1 MIRFLLKQT
10 KLLHAALLMMRAAQR
25 QCKPSAE
32 RSMLQLCRGA
42 ACVRRN
48 CQLAPHSCARSARW
62 AATIILTLFTA
73 ATAWATTNNNISYI
87 DANGNPQTASRV
99 DVVNESMD
107 DNDYLFASSNGW
119 LYVNSDV
126 TLTKATNN
134 GTMDT
139 NIILGDGATLTINGW
154 TYFSG
159 VSLTIYCQSG
169 RTGKL
174 VINGTYS
181 NDCIF
186 GIARTKKL
194 TINGGIVE
202 VTNTS
207 GHGYGGGTL
216 IMNGGTATFTG
227 SGYGIYTNVIFN
239 GGNLTVNGSGID
251 ERTTLNYKSESDRI
265 MSNGYNG
272 DVTVVNGKVFKDVSG
287 NFYSGTLNSTEK
299 SAIAG
304 KTLQPATDVYAVNI
318 GSLTNGRITANR
330 RGALSGETVT
340 LTVTPSTHYEI
351 GTVSYNDG
359 SDHEITPVGGVYS
372 FTMPAANVVVSATF
386 NTTSSTPTGNWIDYK
401 ATETLPQSEDGET
414 IYISTAEQ
422 LALYAYNVNHDVQ
435 NSKGYYCARNV
446 ELQADI
452 DLSAHY
458 WIPIGYSSSHYFNG
472 NFNGNGHKITGLN
485 ININDGTKYE
495 YVGLFGYYYTGSNG
509 SRSITDLTIADFSID
524 APSSRV
530 VGAIAG
536 IGYSDISNCFVVNGS
551 ITASEKAGCI
561 AGHMNGTLSGNYYAN
576 CTVNISNTQKTTN
589 IGAGNYSSDNENIK
603 QLFTITVD
611 NGIIVS
617 ATATKTYNETNF
629 YASGTAVTATA
640 TVPST
645 GMKKFT
651 ATGTTASFSETL
663 GQYTFTMPTN
673 DVTVSLADFTP
684 TITVAGGSTYNGNA
698 QTPAITSVMDGET
711 VMTLETDYTNVAYSN
726 NTNAGDATVTITGK
740 GFYLGTASQTFT
752 INPASVTLTANSRNT
767 DIYDGTE
774 KTVTGYTS
782 SVDGLTFAETITASG
797 SGTNA
802 GNYDVTFSGVTLNDT
817 KDNTGN
823 YVVTGTTKG
832 TLTINPAS
840 VTLTANSDTKAYT
853 GAEQTVTGFTSNVN
867 GLTFTGVS
875 ASGSGTNT
883 GNYDVTFTGVSLNT
897 TKDDTGNYVVT
908 GTTNGT
914 LTITAKTVTDNNAL
928 TITQDEN
935 GYYATFTGSA
945 NDEVSIPD
953 AITVKS
959 VTLNRDFSNGKY
971 ATLML
976 PFSLNANEQTGQ
988 TLTGANIYQ
997 FVGVTKVNGQWIATM
1012 QTPTSPLQA
1021 NTPYLVEPVINDLT
1035 NEGHLTFNL
1044 NGGTVTLQTG
1054 ASNDNSSDTNWH
1066 FKGTY
1071 QRLTYGTAPMT
1082 GYVYGF
1088 ASADAT
1094 VEGKDVKAGEFVYAT
1109 TGAAV
1114 PPLRCYLI
1122 YGNNEQYSGA
1132 RAMTRGGEEMPK
1144 TIIVRLVSGG
1154 ETTNIGTLD
1163 TSSGEVSFDGWYTLD
1178 GIKLDSKPTKKGL
1191 YINNGRKI
1199 VIK

>member
-1 MIRFLLKQT
+1 MKTKIQNIKYFTKRVVLMLLF
-10 KLLHAALLMMRAAQR
+10 ALL
-25 QCKPSAE
+25 
-32 RSMLQLCRGA
+32 
-42 ACVRRN
+42 
-48 CQLAPHSCARSARW
+48 
-62 AATIILTLFTA
+62 TT
-73 ATAWATTNNNISYI
+73 ATAWATTNYNISYI
-87 DANGNPQTASRV
+87 DANGNAQTASQV
-99 DVVNESMD
+99 DVVDESMD
-107 DNDYLFASSNGW
+107 DDDYRFSSGNGW

-134 GTMDT
+134 GSVDT
-139 NIILGDGATLTINGW
+139 NIILGDGKTLTINGW

-159 VSLTIYCQSG
+159 ASLTIYCQSG
-169 RTGKL
+169 GTGKL

-186 GIARTKKL
+186 GIARTKTL
-194 TINGGIVE
+194 TINSGIVE

-227 SGYGIYTNVIFN
+227 SASGVYTNVIFN

-251 ERTTLNYKSESDRI
+251 ESTTLNYKSETDRI
-265 MSNGYNG
+265 KSNGYNG
-272 DVTVVNGKVFKDVSG
+272 DVTIADGKVFKDGNG
-287 NFYSGTLNSTEK
+287 NFFSGTLNSTEK

-318 GSLTNGRITANR
+318 GSLTNGRITADR

-340 LTVTPSTHYEI
+340 LTVTPLTHYEI

-359 SDHEITPVGGVYS
+359 SDHEITPEEGVYS

-386 NTTSSTPTGNWIDYK
+386 NATSSTPTGNWIDYK

-422 LALYAYNVNHDVQ
+422 LALYAYNVNNDVK

-458 WIPIGYSSSHYFNG
+458 WIPIGYSSSYYFNG
-472 NFNGNGHKITGLN
+472 NFNGNGHKITGLY
-485 ININDGTKYE
+485 IDDETKYD

-576 CTVNISNTQKTTN
+576 CTVTISNTQKTTN

-698 QTPAITSVMDGET
+698 QTPDITSVMDGAT
-711 VMTLETDYTNVAYSN
+711 AMTAGTDYTNVTYSN
-726 NTNAGDATVTITGK
+726 NTNAGDGIVTITGK
-740 GFYLGTASQTFT
+740 GWYLGTASQTFN
-752 INPASVTLTANSRNT
+752 IAPAGVTLTANSRNT

-782 SVDGLTFAETITASG
+782 SVDGLTFAESVTATG

-802 GNYDVTFSGVTLNDT
+802 GEYDVTFSGVTLNT
-817 KDNTGN
+817 TTDNTGN
-823 YVVTGTTKG
+823 YVITATTNGK
-832 TLTINPAS
+832 LTISPAS
-840 VTLTANSDTKAYT
+840 VTLTANSDTKEYN
-853 GAEQTVTGFTSNVN
+853 GAEQTVEGFMSSVN
-867 GLTFTGVS
+867 GLTFSGVT

-883 GNYDVTFTGVSLNT
+883 GNYDVTFTGVTVNE
-897 TKDDTGNYVVT
+897 TKDETGNYVVT
-908 GTTNGT
+908 ETTNGT
-914 LTITAKTVTDNNAL
+914 LIITAKTVTDNNAL
-928 TITQDEN
+928 TVTQDEN
-935 GYYATFTGSA
+935 GYYATFKGSA
-945 NDEVSIPD
+945 NDEVSIPE

-959 VTLNRDFSNGKY
+959 VTLTRDFSNGKY

-1021 NTPYLVEPVINDLT
+1021 NTPYLVEPVTANLT
-1035 NEGHLTFNL
+1035 DGKLTFGL

-1054 ASNDNSSDTNWH
+1054 ASNNNSTDTDWQ
-1066 FKGTY
+1066 FIGTY
-1071 QRLTYGTAPMT
+1071 TRLTYGTAPFS
-1082 GYVYGF
+1082 GHVYGF
-1088 ASADAT
+1088 ASKDKT
-1094 VEGKDVKAGEFVYAT
+1094 VNGVDVKAGEFVYAKE
-1109 TGAAV
+1109 GAAV
-1114 PPLRCYLI
+1114 PPLRCFLTYKN
-1122 YGNNEQYSGA
+1122 GEQYAGA
-1132 RAMTRGGEEMPK
+1132 RSMTRGTTSEEDLPQSI
-1144 TIIVRLVSGG
+1144 TVRLIGTNG
-1154 ETTNIGTLD
+1154 ETTNIVTMD
-1163 TSSGEVSFDGWYTLD
+1163 TFTGDILTDGWYSMD
-1178 GIKLDSKPTKKGL
+1178 GMKLEGKPTKKGL
-1191 YINNGRKI
+1191 YINNGKKV